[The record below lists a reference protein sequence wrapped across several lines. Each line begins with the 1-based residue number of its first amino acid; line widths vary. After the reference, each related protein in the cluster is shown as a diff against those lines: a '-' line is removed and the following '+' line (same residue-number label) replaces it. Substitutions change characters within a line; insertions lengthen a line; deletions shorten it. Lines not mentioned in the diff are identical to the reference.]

1 MFDTSFCD
9 TTATGLNPIRALY
22 PERIRTQ
29 FVVKNNNK
37 CCKRTFSKK

>member
-9 TTATGLNPIRALY
+9 TPGSGLNLIRALD

-29 FVVKNNNK
+29 FVVKNTRNL
-37 CCKRTFSKK
+37 